1 MTPVAKVEFFEF
13 RGSLISFRRYGH
25 GPMALLAFHGFG
37 QSSDVYTQV
46 GQTLRERF
54 TVYALDLFYHGES
67 SYADDHLI
75 TKSYWQGLVDAFLRT
90 MAIDR
95 FSVMGFSL
103 GGRFA
108 LALAETLADRL
119 DQLILIAPD
128 GITRSPWYRLAT
140 SSAPGRWLFRFFLQ
154 HMTLLSSIGH
164 GLTAV
169 GLLHR
174 TAMRFAEN
182 AMGTAEQ
189 RTQVYQ
195 SWTKFRLIRPDLNVV
210 SQALDQHSVRVRV
223 FTGYFD
229 RIVPG
234 TYAQPLLVRLR
245 SYELTVQKAGHNRL
259 VDQVGAILAE
269 RPL

>member
-1 MTPVAKVEFFEF
+1 MTPVVHVEFFEF

-25 GPMALLAFHGFG
+25 GPTALLAFHGFG
-37 QSSDVYTQV
+37 QSSEMYTQL
-46 GQTLRERF
+46 GQVLREHF

-67 SYADDHLI
+67 WYADDQLI
-75 TKSYWQGLVDAFLRT
+75 TKTYWQGLVNAFLQA

-95 FSVMGFSL
+95 FSLMGFSL

-108 LALAETLADRL
+108 LALAETLAGRL

-140 SSAPGRWLFRFFLQ
+140 GSTPGRWLFCFFLR
-154 HMTLLSSIGH
+154 HMSLLTSVGH

-189 RTQVYQ
+189 REQVYQ
-195 SWTKFRLIRPDLNVV
+195 SWTKFRLIRPDLNVT

-223 FTGYFD
+223 FTGYYD

-234 TYAQPLLVRLR
+234 TYAQPLLRRLR
-245 SYELTVQKAGHNRL
+245 SYELTVLKAGHNRL
-259 VDQVGAILAE
+259 VDQVGEILAK